1 MSDAI
6 KNNTLVGFKTETTEG
21 TFAAP
26 ANSDYIETL
35 ESGVKITP
43 TRETKTR
50 NVMSGDRMRQDL
62 RLGAKNVEV
71 EAPVEMKA
79 GSSEGEAPSYQ
90 KMFESFGFKNRGLSS
105 TVTTQTGHTTSVI
118 NISNSDISKFKKND
132 IVLIKEAGAFHVSP
146 ISEVDSVSTQK
157 TITLLIPMT
166 SAASDNV
173 VIAKSQVLAFDKTQN
188 KTLSCREVLEGG
200 QVTNKITGLRTQS
213 IKLQN
218 WTTEEIASWVIQMV
232 GLSYEEKLE
241 GSPLSITPSYDNSNP
256 PVILEACLYKGA
268 TKLTIN
274 ELTLAI
280 EQKVSFKKSTCSPN
294 GKVNSRGTDKVKV
307 TGTMNPYIET
317 DSLDFELDESE
328 YSLFFRAYNPTVE
341 GEFKE
346 VVACFIPL
354 VKTVSKERGDQE
366 GLLTNQVSWQ
376 AVPNSEDDGIVIG
389 LF

>member
-1 MSDAI
+1 MSDVT
-6 KNNTLVGFKTETTEG
+6 KNYTLTGFKEEVTEG
-21 TFAAP
+21 TFNEP
-26 ANSDYIETL
+26 ANGDYIETL
-35 ESGVKITP
+35 EEGAKITA

-62 RLGAKNVEV
+62 RLGSKNIEVEV
-71 EAPVEMKA
+71 PMEMKA

-118 NISNSDISKFKKND
+118 KISNSDISKFKKND
-132 IVLIKEAGAFHVSP
+132 IVLIKEAGAYHVSP
-146 ISEVDSVSTQK
+146 ISDVDSVSTQK
-157 TITLLIPMT
+157 TITLLIPM
-166 SAASDNV
+166 ADAPSDNV
-173 VIAKSQVLAFDKTQN
+173 VIAKSQVLTFDRTVN
-188 KTLSCREVLEGG
+188 KTLSGREVLEGG
-200 QVTNKITGLRTQS
+200 QVSTKMTGLRTQS

-218 WTTEEIASWVIQMV
+218 WTTEEIASWVIAMV
-232 GLSYEEKLE
+232 GLSFEEKLE
-241 GSPLSITPSYDNSNP
+241 SPALSITPSYDNSNP
-256 PVILEACLYKGA
+256 PVILEACLYKGS

-280 EQKVSFKKSTCSPN
+280 EQKVSMKKSTCSPN

-307 TGTMNPYIET
+307 TGTMNPYIESN
-317 DSLDFELDESE
+317 SLDFVLDESE
-328 YSLFFRAYNPTVE
+328 YSLFFRAYNPTIE

-376 AVPNSEDDGIVIG
+376 AVPNSESDSIVIA
-389 LF
+389 FI